1 MTKRKRRR
9 RDFITRHFNFN
20 LQRDFLKA
28 LFYILYSL
36 NILKMVIVM
45 KTSIVEKQVDALI
58 KGGYYPNRAEFV
70 EDAIRAFFE
79 LRKEMKIAAVVELY
93 KKEEVSISKAAE
105 LAGLNIEE
113 MKRVLADRGVE
124 IKRGFTKNRK
134 TAASE
139 LSVLNV

>member
-1 MTKRKRRR
+1 MIEKKQKGK
-9 RDFITRHFNFN
+9 DFIIKHFNISECGQKLYFVW
-20 LQRDFLKA
+20 FK
-28 LFYILYSL
+28 YI
-36 NILKMVIVM
+36 KMVIVM

-58 KGGYYPNRAEFV
+58 KGGYYLNRAEFV
-70 EDAIRAFFE
+70 KDAIRAFFE
-79 LRKEMKIAAVVELY
+79 LRKEMKIAAAVELY

-134 TAASE
+134 TAASA
-139 LSVLNV
+139 LSGMMR

>member
-1 MTKRKRRR
+1 
-9 RDFITRHFNFN
+9 
-20 LQRDFLKA
+20 
-28 LFYILYSL
+28 
-36 NILKMVIVM
+36 MVVM

-70 EDAIRAFFE
+70 EEAIRAFFE
-79 LRKEMKIAAVVELY
+79 LRKEMKIAAVIELY
-93 KKEEVSISKAAE
+93 KKGEISISKAAE

-113 MKRVLADRGVE
+113 IKRVLADRGVE

-139 LSVLNV
+139 LSEMMR

>member
-1 MTKRKRRR
+1 MIEKKRKAK
-9 RDFITRHFNFN
+9 DFIIEHCSDVSECGQKLYFIWS
-20 LQRDFLKA
+20 K
-28 LFYILYSL
+28 YI
-36 NILKMVIVM
+36 KMVVM

-79 LRKEMKIAAVVELY
+79 LRKEMKIAAAVELY

-124 IKRGFTKNRK
+124 IKRSFTKNRK
-134 TAASE
+134 TAASA
-139 LSVLNV
+139 LSGMMR

>member
-1 MTKRKRRR
+1 MIEKKQKGK
-9 RDFITRHFNFN
+9 DFIIKHFNISECGQKLYFVW
-20 LQRDFLKA
+20 FK
-28 LFYILYSL
+28 YI
-36 NILKMVIVM
+36 KMVIVM

-58 KGGYYPNRAEFV
+58 KGGYYLNRAEFV
-70 EDAIRAFFE
+70 KDAIRAFFE
-79 LRKEMKIAAVVELY
+79 LRKEMKIAAAVELY

-134 TAASE
+134 TAASA
-139 LSVLNV
+139 LSEMMR

>member
-1 MTKRKRRR
+1 MIEKKQKGK
-9 RDFITRHFNFN
+9 DFIIKHFNISECGQKLYFVW
-20 LQRDFLKA
+20 FK
-28 LFYILYSL
+28 YI
-36 NILKMVIVM
+36 KMVIVM

-79 LRKEMKIAAVVELY
+79 LRKEMKIAAAVELY

-113 MKRVLADRGVE
+113 MKRVLVDRGVE

-134 TAASE
+134 TAASA
-139 LSVLNV
+139 LSEMMR

>member
-1 MTKRKRRR
+1 MIEKKQKGK
-9 RDFITRHFNFN
+9 DFIIKHFNISECGQKLYFIW
-20 LQRDFLKA
+20 FK
-28 LFYILYSL
+28 YI
-36 NILKMVIVM
+36 KMVMVM

-58 KGGYYPNRAEFV
+58 KGGYYLNRAEFV
-70 EDAIRAFFE
+70 KDAIRAFFE
-79 LRKEMKIAAVVELY
+79 LRKEMKIVAAVELY

-134 TAASE
+134 TAASA
-139 LSVLNV
+139 LSEMMR